1 MLKSLITGTIAGAA
15 LVAAIPATAG
25 AIFTPS
31 GLGQSGGLKFD
42 NNKSALLQRPSH
54 KAGYSVKSIDA
65 NGVMTPDLTLEAEY
79 NQSSANTG
87 SLFGPDGSEWLY
99 VIEPEY
105 RNISGPNATFVD
117 RDYTGFKI
125 TVYDG
130 DMNVIGQASG
140 SIDHPEGTKRCNK
153 ITVGTQATTQF
164 FNSNNSDVEIMVIA
178 SFNPEMGY
186 GSKSVTQVYS
196 LKPEGQDTPSIF
208 TAPGS
213 YVVAMNASNTAS
225 ENYWLAF
232 FDESTWTEDLEI
244 DSATGK
250 QKYEPK
256 FSIFRKAG
264 WGTPPTNVLDIPF
277 DELYNAS
284 DGENDQVLPLIMN
297 VKGSEVYV
305 ATWRYEKTFF
315 LDPTNPSDDRLSPDN
330 NFLIDLYKGD
340 TRSFDKVKTTKIPVS
355 DPDGDYM
362 MRSYGLGMF
371 FGATDLTFDFA
382 TGDLPGYIIRVTDSD
397 IQDHGS
403 VSSFI
408 VYDTDGN
415 EVKSFGKENAG
426 FTEMTRYKGLPQQ
439 IMFDMTSEK
448 TGEAGL
454 VLFDYPS
461 MTESGFLNKMF
472 IYDDDIWQLI
482 QTPDRVNSRDG
493 VLYAAPVQSTSGAA
507 AAREVNVAYFTAD
520 GELHHMDRMMINNDS
535 GKIAKVIS
543 FVNEGAVLDPYMVH
557 TSKSM
562 EYIHWVSRY
571 IDEAAGKTSTELTVT
586 DDKGNILAVRVMPEN
601 CTSPFA
607 TILNIE
613 NNPKFVVRYSL
624 AADATGYAPE
634 RMEVINLPLNK
645 FEGEGTAASPYLIKT
660 VGDLE
665 QVRNNLTSHFAL
677 ANDILCEGREFR
689 PIEGAFTGSF
699 DGRGHEINGLS
710 IESSKTGDAMFRVLG
725 QRASFDADGNPIVT
739 EPAAIKNLTLYNP
752 SFVSTATSGSME
764 HAIVANVV
772 YNSKIENV
780 RVINPAVEVPA
791 GARATMGLIAHTAN
805 NAEISGSAVL
815 DANVSI
821 PQATGLAGIANIL
834 AGGSVKASAFTGKL
848 EAASG
853 VAGIAAQ
860 NRSEA
865 AVIENCH
872 VNAELAAQHTV
883 GGIIATS
890 SRSSVKNC
898 LVEGKISATAPTT
911 DYTEEDV
918 YTTYNAGGIVGKL
931 EAATFEDPDA
941 EDFLAVD
948 KCVVALES
956 LTLSTEPDA
965 ADAVGAHRLIGWSSI
980 DGGPVTEWVLDG
992 GDESH
997 PVIHPAEAEK
1007 RLGQNFVIG
1016 SLAPVETADEPIVTE
1031 GTTFEGSADKAWFTS
1046 NGYAF
1051 DGASAAAP
1059 WTFEAALPEL
1069 FYESSAA
1076 QALYFADAE
1085 LTGTEGETLTVA
1097 LVLRDIDPSTITVTS
1112 SDATGASVE
1121 YADGEAA
1128 ISLLKAGTYT
1138 ITATNGTKTATTVV
1152 TVKEYVGIGQ
1162 VEAEA
1167 ASALRYNGTEV
1178 EAEGCAIAIF
1188 SVQGQQV
1195 AAGNNAISTETLLP
1209 GVYVAKAVA
1218 ADGSV
1223 ATLKFATK

>member
-42 NNKSALLQRPSH
+42 NNKSALLQRPS
-54 KAGYSVKSIDA
+54 KTKGYSLKAVDS
-65 NGVMTPDLTLEAEY
+65 NGVMTPDFTMSSEY
-79 NQSSANTG
+79 NTSSNNTG
-87 SLFGPDGSEWLY
+87 FLIGPDGTEWLY

-105 RNISGPNATFVD
+105 RNISAPGATFVD

-125 TVYDG
+125 NVYDG
-130 DMNVIGQASG
+130 DMNLVGQASG
-140 SIDHPEGTKRCNK
+140 TIEHPEGTKRCNE

-178 SFNPEMGY
+178 SFNPEKGY

-196 LKPEGQDTPSIF
+196 LKAEGEKTPCLF
-208 TAPGS
+208 TTPGS

-225 ENYWLAF
+225 ENYWFAF
-232 FDESTWTEDLEI
+232 FDESTWTEDLAI
-244 DSATGK
+244 DKNTGK

-264 WGTPPTNVLDIPF
+264 WGTPPSNVLDIPF
-277 DELYNAS
+277 EELYVAS

-297 VKGSEVYV
+297 VKGSEVYI

-315 LDPTNPSDDRLSPDN
+315 LNPTDPSDDRLSPDN
-330 NFLIDLYKGD
+330 NFMIDLYKGD

-371 FGATDLTFDFA
+371 FGATDLTFDFE
-382 TGDLPGYIIRVTDSD
+382 TGTLPGYIIRVTDSD
-397 IQDHGS
+397 IQSHGT
-403 VSSFI
+403 SSSYI
-408 VYDTDGN
+408 VYDTDGK
-415 EVKSFGKENAG
+415 EVKSFGKESSG
-426 FTEMTRYKGLPQQ
+426 YTEMTRYKGLPQQ
-439 IMFDMTSEK
+439 VMFDMTSDK
-448 TGEAGL
+448 HGEAGL
-454 VLFDYPS
+454 VIFDYPS
-461 MTESGFLNKMF
+461 MEETGFIPKLF
-472 IYDDDIWQLI
+472 VHEDDIWQLQ
-482 QTPDRVNSRDG
+482 QTPDRVKSRDG
-493 VLYAAPVQSTSGAA
+493 IFYVAPVQPTSGATS
-507 AAREVNVAYFTAD
+507 ARVVDIAFFTAD
-520 GELHHMDRMMINNDS
+520 GELDHVDHLEVTNDG
-535 GKIAKVIS
+535 GKIAKINS
-543 FVNEGAVLDPYMVH
+543 FLSEGAVFDPYMIH
-557 TSKSM
+557 TSKGQ
-562 EYIHWVSRY
+562 EYLHWIYRY
-571 IDEAAGKTSTELTVT
+571 IDEAASKTSVELAIT
-586 DDKGNILAVRVMPEN
+586 DNKGNILASRMMPEGAQMPYCVPIN
-601 CTSPFA
+601 
-607 TILNIE
+607 LE
-613 NNPKFVVRYSL
+613 NNPKIVVRYPL
-624 AADATGYAPE
+624 NGDE
-634 RMEVINLPLNK
+634 IMEVIALPLNK
-645 FEGEGTAASPYLIKT
+645 FEGEGTAESPYLIKT

-699 DGRGHEINGLS
+699 DGRGYEISGLS
-710 IESSKTGDAMFRVLG
+710 IESSKSGDAMFRVLG
-725 QRASFDADGNPIVT
+725 QRASFDADGEPIAT

-780 RVINPAVEVPA
+780 RVINPSVEVPA
-791 GARATMGLIAHTAN
+791 GSRATMGIIAHTAN

-853 VAGIAAQ
+853 VAGIASQ

-872 VNAELAAQHTV
+872 VNAELVAQHTV

-911 DYTEEDV
+911 GYTEEDV

-931 EAATFEDPDA
+931 EAATYEDPDA
-941 EDFLAVD
+941 DDFLAVD

-956 LTLSTEPDA
+956 ITLSTEPDA
-965 ADAVGAHRLIGWSSI
+965 ADAIGAHRLIGWSSI

-1007 RLGQNFVIG
+1007 RVGENFVLG
-1016 SLAPVETADEPIVTE
+1016 SLAPVETAAEPIVTE
-1031 GTTFEGSADKAWFTS
+1031 GTTFDGTADKAWFTTK
-1046 NGYAF
+1046 GYAF

-1059 WTFEAALPEL
+1059 WTFEAALPVL

-1097 LVLRDIDPSTITVTS
+1097 LVLRDIDPSTVTVTS

-1138 ITATNGTKTATTVV
+1138 ITATSGAKTATTVV
-1152 TVKEYVGIGQ
+1152 TVKEYVGIGE

-1195 AAGNNAISTETLLP
+1195 AVGNNAISTETLLP

>member
-1 MLKSLITGTIAGAA
+1 MLKSLITGTIVGAA

-42 NNKSALLQRPSH
+42 NNKSALLQRPA
-54 KAGYSVKSIDA
+54 KTKGYSLKAVDS
-65 NGVMTPDLTLEAEY
+65 NGVMTPDFTMSSEY
-79 NQSSANTG
+79 NTG
-87 SLFGPDGSEWLY
+87 SNNTGFLIGPDGTEWLY
-99 VIEPEY
+99 VIDPEY
-105 RNISGPNATFVD
+105 RNLSGPNATFVD
-117 RDYTGFKI
+117 RDYTGFTIK
-125 TVYDG
+125 VYDG
-130 DMNVIGQASG
+130 DMNLVGQATG
-140 SIDHPEGTKRCNK
+140 TIDHPEGTKRCNE

-164 FNSNNSDVEIMVIA
+164 FNSNNGDVEIMVIA

-196 LKPEGQDTPSIF
+196 LKAEGQDTPCIF

-232 FDESTWTEDLEI
+232 FDESTWTEDLAI
-244 DSATGK
+244 DKNTGK

-264 WGTPPTNVLDIPF
+264 WGTPPTNVLDLPF

-297 VKGSEVYV
+297 VKGNEVYL

-403 VSSFI
+403 SSSYI
-408 VYDTDGN
+408 VYDTDGK
-415 EVKSFGKENAG
+415 EVKSFGKESAG
-426 FTEMTRYKGLPQQ
+426 YTEMTRYKGLPQQ
-439 IMFDMTSEK
+439 VMFDMTSEK
-448 TGEAGL
+448 HDEAGL
-454 VLFDYPS
+454 VIFDYPS
-461 MTESGFLNKMF
+461 MEETGFIPKLF
-472 IYDDDIWQLI
+472 VYDDDIWQLQ
-482 QTPDRVNSRDG
+482 QTPDRVKSRDG
-493 VLYAAPVQSTSGAA
+493 VFYAAPVQPSSGAA
-507 AAREVNVAYFTAD
+507 SARVVDIAFFTAN
-520 GELHHMDRMMINNDS
+520 GELDHIDHLEVTNEG
-535 GKIAKVIS
+535 GKIAKINS
-543 FVNEGAVLDPYMVH
+543 FLSEGAVFDPYMIN
-557 TSKSM
+557 TSKGQ
-562 EYIHWVSRY
+562 EYLHWIYRY
-571 IDEAAGKTSTELTVT
+571 IDEAASKTSVELAIT
-586 DDKGNILAVRVMPEN
+586 DNKGNILASRMMPDGAQMPYCVPIN
-601 CTSPFA
+601 
-607 TILNIE
+607 LE
-613 NNPKFVVRYSL
+613 NNPKIVVRYPL
-624 AADATGYAPE
+624 NGDE
-634 RMEVINLPLNK
+634 IMEVINLPLNK
-645 FEGEGTAASPYLIKT
+645 FEGEGTAESPYLIKT

-699 DGRGHEINGLS
+699 DGRGHEISGLS
-710 IESSKTGDAMFRVLG
+710 IESSKSGDAMFRVLG
-725 QRASFDADGNPIVT
+725 QRASFDADGKPIVT

-780 RVINPAVEVPA
+780 RVINPSVEVPA
-791 GARATMGLIAHTAN
+791 GARATMGIIAHTAN

-872 VNAELAAQHTV
+872 VNAELVAQHTV

-931 EAATFEDPDA
+931 EAATYEDPDA
-941 EDFLAVD
+941 EDFLALD

-956 LTLSTEPDA
+956 LTLSTEADA
-965 ADAVGAHRLIGWSSI
+965 ADAIGAHRLIGWSSI
-980 DGGPVTEWVLDG
+980 DGGPVTEWVPGQDNEGQETL
-992 GDESH
+992 H

-1031 GTTFEGSADKAWFTS
+1031 GTTFEGTADKAWFTS

-1059 WTFEAALPEL
+1059 WTFESALPEL
-1069 FYESSAA
+1069 FYENSAA